1 MTNLIP
7 LYNCVIKIHILS
19 LAQNFLWQNH
29 INNQCSLLQTSQFF
43 KVLFNFQ
50 ITDFRI
56 NYGPSAQVNGL
67 GGGLPVQ
74 AIGQVMNQQLTQS
87 SEIHANL
94 VNQPYS
100 NTHVEEHFGGEI
112 IAVLGSGQLEVLL
125 AIEIQST
132 PGVVDALN

>member
-1 MTNLIP
+1 M
-7 LYNCVIKIHILS
+7 VKIHILS

-29 INNQCSLLQTSQFF
+29 INNQCSLLQTLQFF

-50 ITDFRI
+50 ITDFCI

-67 GGGLPVQ
+67 RGGLPVQ
-74 AIGQVMNQQLTQS
+74 EIGMNQQLTQS

-112 IAVLGSGQLEVLL
+112 IAVLESGQLEVSL

-132 PGVVDALN
+132 PGIVDALN